1 LLPGVSMRI
10 GKYLSTAT
18 LVVAIIAAPIEARA
32 QTRKKTKPPRKSEPT
47 LAEKLAEAN
56 AQVVAASTD
65 YKAKLGTVLELQ
77 ERDVQALAETLEKR
91 KALFEDNIIS
101 KKEVDDAEQALAVAR
116 SKVVDTQKL
125 MTEADNLIAEAKA
138 EDQLAKLGPSRVGSY
153 QATGTL
159 IRYNGTTRWLL
170 ADVVKVQGFF
180 ALRFHQALPISAY
193 GQTPVHDQLGFDH
206 RNSIDVAVSP
216 DSAAGKTLMEYL
228 RSAGIS
234 FIAFRHAVRGS
245 ATGAHIHIGYPSK
258 RIGK

>member
-1 LLPGVSMRI
+1 MRI
-10 GKYLSTAT
+10 GKYLSAAT

-101 KKEVDDAEQALAVAR
+101 KKEVDDAEQALALAR

-138 EDQLAKLGPSRVGSY
+138 EDQLAKLGPSRIGSY

-159 IRYNGTTRWLL
+159 IRYNGTARW
-170 ADVVKVQGFF
+170 
-180 ALRFHQALPISAY
+180 RWP
-193 GQTPVHDQLGFDH
+193 
-206 RNSIDVAVSP
+206 
-216 DSAAGKTLMEYL
+216 MW
-228 RSAGIS
+228 
-234 FIAFRHAVRGS
+234 
-245 ATGAHIHIGYPSK
+245 
-258 RIGK
+258 